1 MTVTTNATNME
12 LRHTLMEFI
21 EKEGRDNI
29 YKVTIVGYRN
39 PDFDIDLEGLAQV
52 GNVVS
57 VMDRTEPDYD
67 FEELYERNKD
77 NLLGMF
83 IKNISTRMF
92 SLQYS
97 RRPYTMGLR
106 RYLRL
111 WRTNNDNK
119 RYSID

>member
-1 MTVTTNATNME
+1 ME

-57 VMDRTEPDYD
+57 VTDRTEPDYD

-83 IKNISTRMF
+83 IEK
-92 SLQYS
+92 Y
-97 RRPYTMGLR
+97 
-106 RYLRL
+106 
-111 WRTNNDNK
+111 
-119 RYSID
+119 IDQDVLSPIQQKTLYYGVKALLEAMEDKQ